1 MRGFGGPL
9 SSLVL
14 IILFALLQ
22 KSAFAVKPISRPG
35 KKSYIVYMGAHSHGA
50 EATSADLDKATDAH
64 FQLLSTVV
72 GSNEKARESMFY
84 SYRRYINGFAA
95 VLDQHEAD
103 EISKYPSVFSV
114 FENEGRQL
122 HTTHSWNFL
131 GLESES
137 GDVSPLSAWNIG
149 RYGEDTIIANLD
161 TGVWPE
167 SKSFSD
173 EGMGPIPSRWKGTCQ
188 NNSKDGVPCN
198 KKLIGARYFINGYAA
213 GVDSYEIPTN
223 LSARDYDGH
232 GTHTLSTAGGNFV
245 SGANVF
251 GFGKGTAKGGAPK
264 SRVAAYKVC
273 WKPINDSGCYD
284 ADIIAAFEAAIHDGV
299 DIISASIGGPPADY
313 FSDGIAIGSFHAV
326 KHGITVVTS
335 AGNNGAV
342 EGGVSNTAPWLI
354 TVGANTI
361 DREFPVEIGLGNRK
375 HLKGQSLYPKALPIK
390 KFYPLINGT
399 SAKAANSTNEDA
411 RLCFAG
417 SLDPAKVKGKILAC
431 IRGISGRVEKGI
443 VALQA
448 GAAGM
453 ILANDEANGRET
465 VADPHVLLSAHITY
479 IDGLALFSYIGSTK
493 SPGAIMTRARTQY
506 GVNPVPVVA
515 AFSSRGPNVVT
526 PEILK
531 PDVTAPGVDIIAAFT
546 QAIGPAGETDD
557 RRVLFNT
564 ESGTS
569 MSCPHIAGV
578 AALIK
583 TVHPDWSPSAIK
595 SAIMT
600 TARTQDSQKVA
611 MRNSS
616 NLQATPFNYGSGQ
629 VRPNAVLDPG
639 LVYDVTTNDYL
650 NFLCGLGY
658 DESQL
663 KPFTPDMP
671 YKCPESYTLTDF
683 NYPSITVPDLQGS
696 ITVTRTVKN
705 VGSPGTYKAQIHA
718 PQWIRVSVEPK
729 TLTFEKIGEE
739 KMFKV
744 TLKAVYSSEQYT
756 FGRLTWTDGV
766 HFVRST
772 IVVRGAPGPL

>member
-9 SSLVL
+9 LSLVL
-14 IILFALLQ
+14 IMLFSLLQ
-22 KSAFAVKPISRPG
+22 KPTLAVKPG

-50 EATSADLDKATDAH
+50 KVTSADLDKVTDAH
-64 FQLLSTVV
+64 CQLLSTVV
-72 GSNEKARESMFY
+72 GSQKKAKESMFY

-95 VLDQHEAD
+95 VLDQQEAE
-103 EISKYPSVFSV
+103 EISK
-114 FENEGRQL
+114 
-122 HTTHSWNFL
+122 
-131 GLESES
+131 SES
-137 GDVSPLSAWNIG
+137 GEVSSLSAWNVR

-188 NNSKDGVPCN
+188 NNTKDGVPCN

-213 GVDSYEIPTN
+213 GVYSNEIPAN

-251 GFGKGTAKGGAPK
+251 GLGKGTAKGGSPK

-284 ADIIAAFEAAIHDGV
+284 ADILAAFEAAIHDGV

-313 FSDGIAIGSFHAV
+313 FTDGIAIGSFHAV

-342 EGGVSNTAPWLI
+342 EGGVSNTAPLTQLI
-354 TVGANTI
+354 GCSLLELDLATGSTS
-361 DREFPVEIGLGNRK
+361 RYGE
-375 HLKGQSLYPKALPIK
+375 SLYPKALPIK
-390 KFYPLINGT
+390 KFYPLINGA
-399 SAKAANSTNEDA
+399 SAKAVNSTDEDA
-411 RLCFAG
+411 QLCFAG
-417 SLDPAKVKGKILAC
+417 SLDPAKVRGKILAC
-431 IRGISGRVEKGI
+431 LRGITGRVEKGI

-448 GAAGM
+448 GAVGM
-453 ILANDEANGRET
+453 ILANDEANGYET
-465 VADPHVLLSAHITY
+465 VADPHVLPSAHITY
-479 IDGLALFSYIGSTK
+479 SDGLAMFSYIDSTK

-506 GVNPVPVVA
+506 GVNPVPAVA

-531 PDVTAPGVDIIAAFT
+531 PDVTAPGVGIIAAFT

-578 AALIK
+578 AALLK

-616 NLQATPFNYGSGQ
+616 NLQATPSNYGSGQ
-629 VRPNAVLDPG
+629 VRPNAVMDPG

-650 NFLCGLGY
+650 NFFCGLGY

-663 KPFTPDMP
+663 KPFTAGMP
-671 YKCPESYTLTDF
+671 YECPESYSLTDF
-683 NYPSITVPDLQGS
+683 DYPSVTVPDLYGS

-718 PQWIRVSVEPK
+718 PRWIRVSVEPK
-729 TLTFEKIGEE
+729 TLTFQKIGEE

-744 TLKAVYSSEQYT
+744 TLKAVHSSDQYT

-772 IVVRGAPGPL
+772 IVVRAVPASL

>member
-9 SSLVL
+9 LSLV
-14 IILFALLQ
+14 IIIIYSFLH

-50 EATSADLDKATDAH
+50 QVTSADLDKVTDAH
-64 FQLLSTVV
+64 YELLSTVV
-72 GSNEKARESMFY
+72 GSHEKARESIFY
-84 SYRRYINGFAA
+84 SYRHYINGFAA
-95 VLDQHEAD
+95 VLDQHEVD

-114 FENEGRQL
+114 FENKGRQL

-137 GDVSPLSAWNIG
+137 GEVSSLSAWNIG

-188 NNSKDGVPCN
+188 NNTKDGVPCN

-213 GVDSYEIPTN
+213 GVDSSEIPTN

-251 GFGKGTAKGGAPK
+251 GFGKGTAKGGSPK

-361 DREFPVEIGLGNRK
+361 DREFPIEIGLGNRK
-375 HLKGQSLYPKALPIK
+375 HLKGQSLYPKGLPIK

-399 SAKAANSTNEDA
+399 SAKAANSTDEDA
-411 RLCFAG
+411 QLCFAG

-431 IRGISGRVEKGI
+431 LRGISGRVEKGI

-465 VADPHVLLSAHITY
+465 VADPHVLPSAHITY
-479 IDGLALFSYIGSTK
+479 SDGLALFSYINSNK

-557 RRVLFNT
+557 RRVLFTT

-569 MSCPHIAGV
+569 MSCPHIAGI

-583 TVHPDWSPSAIK
+583 TVHPNWSPSAIK

-663 KPFTPDMP
+663 KPFTADMP
-671 YKCPESYTLTDF
+671 HVCPKSYTLTDF
-683 NYPSITVPDLQGS
+683 NYPSITVPDLHRS